1 MRLSRAD
8 DSVVD
13 VEDAGASAA
22 SSKKKFRQQMVL
34 LQRKVAPTSGDNIP
48 HLLEIHSNCK
58 WDGKR

>member
-1 MRLSRAD
+1 M
-8 DSVVD
+8 VD